1 MEKFLQ
7 KLASEIAQRNPE
19 SFRRICI
26 VFPNRRASLYFR
38 HHFARCFDKPVWL
51 PELFSLEDF
60 VMKHSGLTTADPLWM
75 LISLYKIQQSLAGVA
90 KQTFHEFYS
99 WGNMLLNDFDELQ
112 QNRVNGEDVFL
123 SLDEIKALKHWNLGE
138 SELTD
143 FEKNYL
149 LFYRSIAP
157 CFTEFNKELLKNNKA
172 YFGLAFDQL
181 LASISTEHFTDYDSI
196 IFAGFN
202 ALTGAEEE
210 LISFLNKN
218 NKAEIY
224 IDADD
229 YYVND
234 KNQEAGRHIRKMIS
248 MFGNDLKWIGEHF
261 KQLKNINISGIPAN
275 TAQVKYAGQLLKEML
290 TKGISPDEIAVV
302 LVDENL
308 LLPLLNSIPEEIEEF
323 NVTMGLSLQQSSLF
337 TFFSNLFNLF
347 INAANVWQR
356 NHPGLFVNENLPVFH
371 ANDVNAVLRYLADRF
386 PNNATKE
393 FAPPKKVYFS
403 IDDLVPLFNNNAV
416 TDKPVVAAD
425 ISSVFGKGISRF
437 AKKILNSL
445 KEIALNED
453 DQSDKSGKNEIFVH
467 YLYRF
472 SLIIDQLVLLE
483 NEEALQYDLQ
493 LEFTVFKNLAASSLM
508 PFYGEPLKGIQV
520 MGMLETRLLDFENI
534 IMVSVNEGLLPKGK
548 QFNTF
553 IPEDVRRAYG
563 MPSYHDKNSVFA
575 YHFYRLLQR
584 AANVHLIYNT
594 EGNNLGGGERSRF
607 INQLTYE
614 MPVYNPL
621 ISIAEKIIGFEPL
634 LKTAEKISIK
644 KNAAVMKQLQAMAD
658 RGISPSAMGSYMDCP
673 LKFCLSYV
681 FKIAEPDDV
690 SETIDARAMGSLIH
704 SVLQEI
710 FSFSSEIQV
719 QPAELKSRIKTI
731 DTLLAQIAAKELPE
745 MSFQTGKNK
754 LTLEVSR
761 KLIEQYIEVEASK
774 IEGHELKIL
783 GLEEKIGKELEVF
796 SRQTGEAFRVLIS
809 GYADRIDLYDGVL
822 RILDYKTGYVDPKE
836 VTIAEI
842 EQINDLKSAAKI
854 IQLLMYA
861 VMLKGNPK
869 FATNMSRIQ
878 SGIISLRM
886 PSKYVI
892 PAEAGGS
899 NELSN
904 DTLNLFESFLEEK
917 LAEIFNEDIDFV
929 QTDDAEKCKLCDFAG
944 FCNRISL

>member
-60 VMKHSGLTTADPLWM
+60 VMKHSGLTSADPLWM
-75 LISLYKIQQSLAGVA
+75 LIRLYKIQQSLPGVTN
-90 KQTFHEFYS
+90 QTFREFYS

-112 QNRVNGEDVFL
+112 QNRVNGGDVFL
-123 SLDEIKALKHWNLGE
+123 SLDEIKALKHWNMGE

-157 CFTEFNKELLKNNKA
+157 CFTEFNKELLENNKA
-172 YFGLAFDQL
+172 YFGLAFDHL
-181 LASISTEHFTDYDSI
+181 LGSISAQQFADYNSI
-196 IFAGFN
+196 VFAGFN

-210 LISFLNKN
+210 LITFLKKN

-224 IDADD
+224 LDADD

-234 KNQEAGRHIRKMIS
+234 KNQEAGRHIRKMFS
-248 MFGNDLKWIGEHF
+248 VFGNELKWIGEHY
-261 KQLKNINISGIPAN
+261 KQPKNVNISGIAAN
-275 TAQVKYAGQLLKEML
+275 TAQVKYAGHLLKEML
-290 TKGISPDEIAVV
+290 ADGVSPDEIAVV

-308 LLPLLNSIPEEIEEF
+308 LLPLLNSIPEEIDEF

-356 NHPGLFVNENLPVFH
+356 NHPGLYINKNLPLFH
-371 ANDVNAVLRYLADRF
+371 VNDLNAVLRYLADRL
-386 PNNATKE
+386 PDSVKKE
-393 FAPPKKVYFS
+393 FASLRKVYFS
-403 IDDLVPLFNNNAV
+403 IEDMVLLFNNSV
-416 TDKPVVAAD
+416 SDKPIVAAD
-425 ISSVFGKGISRF
+425 ISSVFEKGISRF
-437 AKKILNSL
+437 AKKILDLL
-445 KEIALNED
+445 KEITINED
-453 DQSDKSGKNEIFVH
+453 DPGGKSSKNEIFEH

-472 SLIIDQLVLLE
+472 SLIVDQLVLLE
-483 NEEALQYDLQ
+483 NEDTLQYDLL
-493 LEFTVFKNLAASSLM
+493 LEFTVFKNLATSSLM

-553 IPEDVRRAYG
+553 IPEDVRHAYG

-594 EGNNLGGGERSRF
+594 EGNNIGGGERSRF
-607 INQLTYE
+607 INQLIYE
-614 MPVYNPL
+614 MPAYNPL
-621 ISIAEKIIGFEPL
+621 IGIAEKIIGFELL
-634 LKTAEKISIK
+634 LKTAEEISIK
-644 KNAAVMKQLQAMAD
+644 KDAAVMKQLSAMAE
-658 RGISPSAMGSYMDCP
+658 RGISPTALGSYMDCP
-673 LKFCLSYV
+673 LKFCMSKV
-681 FKIAEPDDV
+681 FGVDEPEEV
-690 SETIDARAMGSLIH
+690 SETIDALAMGSLIH

-710 FSFSSEIQV
+710 FSFSSENPV
-719 QPAELKSRIKTI
+719 QPAELKNRIKTL
-731 DTLLAQIAAKELPE
+731 DALLAQNAAKGLPE

-761 KLIEQYIEVEASK
+761 KLIEQYIEVEISK
-774 IEGHELKIL
+774 IQGHELKIL
-783 GLEEKIGKELEVF
+783 GLEEKLGKELEVF
-796 SRQTGEAFRVLIS
+796 SRQTGEAFKVMINGR
-809 GYADRIDLYDGVL
+809 ADRIDLYDGVL
-822 RILDYKTGYVDPKE
+822 RVLDYKTGYTDPKE

-842 EQINDLKSAAKI
+842 EQINELKSATKI

-861 VMLKGNPK
+861 SMLKGNK
-869 FATNMSRIQ
+869 KYAAFSGRMQ

-892 PAEAGGS
+892 SAEIGGS
-899 NELSN
+899 KLLTAES
-904 DTLNLFESFLEEK
+904 LNSFEVFLEEK
-917 LAEIFNEDIDFV
+917 LAEMFNEEVDFM
-929 QTDDAEKCKLCDFAG
+929 QTEDTEKCKLCAFAG
-944 FCNRISL
+944 FCNRITF